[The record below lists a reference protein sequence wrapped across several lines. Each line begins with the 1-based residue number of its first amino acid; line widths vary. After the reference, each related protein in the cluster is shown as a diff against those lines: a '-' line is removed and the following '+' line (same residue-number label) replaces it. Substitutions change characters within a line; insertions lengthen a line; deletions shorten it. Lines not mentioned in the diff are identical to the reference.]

1 MKKDR
6 DEMYLDIMLD
16 VFRASSLLRRIGG
29 GLAQQVGL
37 KRAQQWM
44 ILGTILREEEVTLK
58 DLRLDT
64 LVTKQTITGLVER
77 LQNGDYL
84 ETFPDAEDRRI
95 TRARLTSKGKDTMRQ
110 IKPLCEESNR
120 NSFSV
125 LTDEELESLSSTLS
139 KLVQHLNHEE

>member
-1 MKKDR
+1 MKKER

-77 LQNGDYL
+77 LQNGGYL

-95 TRARLTSKGKDTMRQ
+95 TRARLTSKGKNTMRQ

-139 KLVQHLNHEE
+139 KLVQHLNQEE

>member
-1 MKKDR
+1 MKKKR

-37 KRAQQWM
+37 KSAQQWM

-77 LQNGDYL
+77 LQNGEYL

-95 TRARLTSKGKDTMRQ
+95 TRTRLTSKGKDTMRQ

-125 LTDEELESLSSTLS
+125 LTDEELESLSSSLS
-139 KLVQHLNHEE
+139 KLVQHLNLEE

>member
-1 MKKDR
+1 MKKER

-37 KRAQQWM
+37 KSAQQWM

-77 LQNGDYL
+77 LQNGEYL

-95 TRARLTSKGKDTMRQ
+95 TRTRLTSKGKDTMRQ

-125 LTDEELESLSSTLS
+125 LTDEELESLSSSLS
-139 KLVQHLNHEE
+139 KLVQHLNLEE

>member
-1 MKKDR
+1 MKKER

-77 LQNGDYL
+77 LQNGGYL

-139 KLVQHLNHEE
+139 KLVQHLNQEE

>member
-1 MKKDR
+1 MKKKR

-37 KRAQQWM
+37 KSAQQWM

-77 LQNGDYL
+77 LQNGEYL

-95 TRARLTSKGKDTMRQ
+95 TRTRLTSKGKDTMRQ

-125 LTDEELESLSSTLS
+125 LTDDELESLSSSLS
-139 KLVQHLNHEE
+139 KLVQHLNLEE

>member
-1 MKKDR
+1 MKKER

-77 LQNGDYL
+77 LQNGGYL
-84 ETFPDAEDRRI
+84 ETFPDSEDRRI

-139 KLVQHLNHEE
+139 KLVQHLNQEE

>member
-77 LQNGDYL
+77 LQNGEYL

-125 LTDEELESLSSTLS
+125 LTDEELESLSSILS

>member
-1 MKKDR
+1 MKKER

-77 LQNGDYL
+77 LQNGEYL